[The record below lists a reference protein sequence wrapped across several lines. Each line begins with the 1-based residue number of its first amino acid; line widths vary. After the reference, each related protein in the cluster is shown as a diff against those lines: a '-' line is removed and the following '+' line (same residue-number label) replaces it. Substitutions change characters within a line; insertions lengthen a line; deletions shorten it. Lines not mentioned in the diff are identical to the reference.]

1 VIGNG
6 GMGGNEMMARL
17 AGTGRLADDLYL
29 MAHDENTG
37 RPQLQ
42 PRALGMGL
50 AGALLAEL
58 MLAGRADLNETVVF
72 IADRTP
78 PADRLL
84 HYIHDQI
91 LSEGEQHPARDWLH
105 FLARTSAEDV
115 ARRLGEAGYLNLFQ
129 SRMPWRGDRWV
140 PVDPDCAFAPFTRV
154 RATLDRTQPLTVPGA
169 TLTGLAT
176 ACGLTPRLLNYAP
189 ANARRPEDAVEQLW
203 PGLRELITQVR
214 ITVDSAVL
222 AHRA

>member
-1 VIGNG
+1 VISNG
-6 GMGGNEMMARL
+6 GVGGGLTSRL

-42 PRALGMGL
+42 PRAMGMGL

-58 MLAGRADLNETVVF
+58 MLMGRVDLNDVAVF
-72 IADRTP
+72 ITDRTP
-78 PADRLL
+78 PPDRLL

-91 LSEGEQHPARDWLH
+91 LSEGEQHPARDWLQ
-105 FLARTSAEDV
+105 FMARTSAEDV
-115 ARRLGEAGYLNLFQ
+115 ARRLGEAGYLSLLT
-129 SRMPWRGDRWV
+129 SRVPWRGDRWI
-140 PVDPDCAFAPFTRV
+140 PVDADCAFAPFTRV

-169 TLTGLAT
+169 ALTGLAT
-176 ACGLTPRLLNYAP
+176 ACGLSSRLLNYAP
-189 ANARRPEDAVEQLW
+189 ANSRRPEDAVEQLW
-203 PGLRELITQVR
+203 PGLRELITQTRVA
-214 ITVDSAVL
+214 VDSAVL